1 MDQVVTI
8 MPMVAVDQDMVTG
21 LHMVTMLLEYHTT
34 VDHNHHH
41 TTKVTIRIDTSLML
55 HGVLEVTD
63 LNMVT
68 EVPEVVKAW
77 LLSLNI
83 MVNK

>member
-1 MDQVVTI
+1 
-8 MPMVAVDQDMVTG
+8 MPTVAVDQDMVTG

-41 TTKVTIRIDTSLML
+41 TTKVTMHIDTSLML

-63 LNMVT
+63 HSLVT
-68 EVPEVVKAW
+68 EVLEDVKDAW
-77 LLSLNI
+77 LSLNI

>member
-1 MDQVVTI
+1 
-8 MPMVAVDQDMVTG
+8 MPTVAVDQDMVTG

-41 TTKVTIRIDTSLML
+41 TTKVTIHIDTSLML

-63 LNMVT
+63 HNSVT
-68 EVPEVVKAW
+68 EVLEDVKVW

>member
-1 MDQVVTI
+1 

-21 LHMVTMLLEYHTT
+21 LHMVTMLLEYHTS

-41 TTKVTIRIDTSLML
+41 TTKVTMHIDTSLML
-55 HGVLEVTD
+55 HGVLEVMD
-63 LNMVT
+63 HNSVT
-68 EVPEVVKAW
+68 EVLEDVKDVW
-77 LLSLNI
+77 LSLNI

>member
-1 MDQVVTI
+1 MPTVVVE
-8 MPMVAVDQDMVTG
+8 MVMETG

-41 TTKVTIRIDTSLML
+41 TTKVTIHIDTSLML
-55 HGVLEVTD
+55 HGVLEVMD

-68 EVPEVVKAW
+68 EVLEDVKVW